1 MVPGFSFCTRKIYSS
16 LYFDDLLD
24 TALREKQSD
33 ISRREKFRI
42 RYYDGDTSRLRLEK
56 KIKQGGMGCKLSAPL
71 TAADM
76 AIALVLAF
84 GLGLFISF

>member
-1 MVPGFSFCTRKIYSS
+1 
-16 LYFDDLLD
+16 
-24 TALREKQSD
+24 
-33 ISRREKFRI
+33 
-42 RYYDGDTSRLRLEK
+42 
-56 KIKQGGMGCKLSAPL
+56 MGCKLSAPL